1 MDIGQR
7 VYIKRDIVI
16 HLPSMPFTIPRH
28 STGTIA
34 DIQKITDPPYSV
46 LLDMAICNR
55 MSFKIDCY
63 PTEIGPLG
71 EMFYEDFK
79 DKIKDR
85 LK

>member
-1 MDIGQR
+1 
-7 VYIKRDIVI
+7 
-16 HLPSMPFTIPRH
+16 MPFTIPKH

-46 LLDMAICNR
+46 LLDMAIDNL
-55 MSFKIDCY
+55 MSLKICFY

-71 EMFYEDFK
+71 EIFDEDFQ